1 MIKLTVFTMD
11 GCPHCVQL
19 KKHLE
24 ENEIEYNLLSA
35 NNPENSFIIEKF
47 GVQSFPT
54 LFFLDQSNKIIDI
67 QVGFNPQE
75 QNMTEVLESYE
86 ARNR

>member
-19 KKHLE
+19 KNHLK
-24 ENEIEYNLLSA
+24 ENEIEYKQLSA
-35 NNPENSFIIEKF
+35 NNPEDSFLIQKF

-54 LFFLDQSNKIIDI
+54 LFFLDESNKIIDI

-75 QNMTEVLESYE
+75 QNMTEVLKRYE
-86 ARNR
+86 VSNG

>member
-24 ENEIEYNLLSA
+24 ENEIKYNLLSA

-54 LFFLDQSNKIIDI
+54 LFFLDENNKIIDI

-75 QNMTEVLESYE
+75 QNMREVLESYE